1 MLKLKHLIKE
11 LFGLQD
17 DLFGLLTDKRS
28 GWGMSNYVPISIP
41 IVKKLVGNTTTAK
54 AAHATDI
61 DNLPKLLSL
70 QGKKKGIST
79 FSALDERSIIMS
91 GAGVATG
98 GGVIVILSGD
108 ILFQDKLDIMSIVDK
123 SGRRWIR
130 VEKIFGDKTFVVANH
145 LSPQSKEI
153 LKKEHNKDFITN
165 KEKQYFIK
173 DYIDTAT
180 KLMLQNKDVFIE
192 KYLKSNQ
199 YSKVAGSVDFAE
211 EWNEVILTKINIEAI
226 ALIKDSRDLR
236 LFNSAEIEFLQ
247 KKYKNSEIIT
257 IKEIG
262 NFLKK
267 HGIKI
272 QK

>member
-1 MLKLKHLIKE
+1 
-11 LFGLQD
+11 
-17 DLFGLLTDKRS
+17 
-28 GWGMSNYVPISIP
+28 
-41 IVKKLVGNTTTAK
+41 
-54 AAHATDI
+54 
-61 DNLPKLLSL
+61 
-70 QGKKKGIST
+70 
-79 FSALDERSIIMS
+79 MS